1 MLKLLYFLP
10 LFIMTIYIIIRSM
23 KDQKDDRSYEKD
35 QKEFLINLAMNMLTK
50 GTDFHDRNSVKV
62 RFHHYDFSQEGK
74 PVAAYD
80 MITDVGTYPFETRDG
95 RIIRHTRKEAGK

>member
-10 LFIMTIYIIIRSM
+10 LFIMTIYIIIRSV

-35 QKEFLINLAMNMLTK
+35 QKEFLINLAMNMLKK
-50 GTDFHDRNSVKV
+50 GTDFHDPNTVKV
-62 RFHHYDFSQEGK
+62 RFHHYDFSEEGK
-74 PVAAYD
+74 PLAEYD

-95 RIIRHTRKEAGK
+95 RIIRHTMKKAR

>member
-35 QKEFLINLAMNMLTK
+35 QKEFLINLAMNMLKK
-50 GTDFHDRNSVKV
+50 GTDFHDPNTVKV
-62 RFHHYDFSQEGK
+62 RFHPFDFSEEGK
-74 PVAAYD
+74 PLAEYD
-80 MITDVGTYPFETRDG
+80 MITDVGTYPFGTRDG
-95 RIIRHTRKEAGK
+95 RIIRHTMKKAR